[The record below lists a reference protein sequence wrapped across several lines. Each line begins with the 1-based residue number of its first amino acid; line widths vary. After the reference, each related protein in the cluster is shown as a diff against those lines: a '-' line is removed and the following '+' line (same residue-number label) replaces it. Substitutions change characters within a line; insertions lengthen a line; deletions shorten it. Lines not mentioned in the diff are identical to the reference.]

1 MNEKDTIN
9 RLKAENREYI
19 AILKA
24 LLLGLDNTTDQSQIR
39 KLVDTANKELMDVAG
54 KSLEAKEVDNSL
66 AALLDYEFKEAINAK
81 LALHGMLN
89 TDYLDQHEKAA
100 NNWLVRNLVHD
111 TSLKLN
117 PYELDVLKVR
127 FKAPA
132 CLLTPYPV
140 AWYGKNEATEF
151 TKYQS
156 LKPICGLELKHK
168 RARKRVNAMTENE
181 KAALAESIRK
191 APEWLEKENQ
201 EYRI

>member
-1 MNEKDTIN
+1 MTEKDTIN

-24 LLLGLDNTTDQSQIR
+24 LLLGLDNTTDQSKIR
-39 KLVDTANKELMDVAG
+39 ELAATASKELMDVAG
-54 KSLEAKEVDNSL
+54 KSLEAKEVDSNL
-66 AALLDYEFKEAINAK
+66 TALLDYEFKEAINAK

-111 TSLKLN
+111 TTLKLN

-132 CLLTPYPV
+132 CLLTPYPG
-140 AWYGKNEATEF
+140 AWYGKTEVTEF

-156 LKPICGLELKHK
+156 LKAYLKAGIK
-168 RARKRVNAMTENE
+168 AE
-181 KAALAESIRK
+181 KSQKES
-191 APEWLEKENQ
+191 
-201 EYRI
+201 